1 MTYFVKTSKKD
12 LHELIDGFLF
22 AGGSYYIQDVLSAAL
37 KGEGLGLDFWNL
49 FLKGDDWDMET
60 ESYYFP
66 VPIDDNHA
74 LIESTAFVD
83 DEVNDSE
90 IGYIPLQMLYK
101 SFAKVVEEKSP
112 TTVDIPALKKM
123 LEELKDKWHIN

>member
-1 MTYFVKTSKKD
+1 MTYFVKTSEKD

-22 AGGSYYIQDVLSAAL
+22 AGGASYIQDVLSGAL
-37 KGEGLGLDFWNL
+37 KGEGLGLDFWHL
-49 FLKGDDWDMET
+49 FFKGNDWDMET

-66 VPIDDNHA
+66 TPIDDNHA

-90 IGYIPLQMLYK
+90 IGYIPLQMLYSAFEK
-101 SFAKVVEEKSP
+101 IIDENSPNSEEKNK
-112 TTVDIPALKKM
+112 LKSI
-123 LEELKDKWHIN
+123 LEDLKQKWHLN